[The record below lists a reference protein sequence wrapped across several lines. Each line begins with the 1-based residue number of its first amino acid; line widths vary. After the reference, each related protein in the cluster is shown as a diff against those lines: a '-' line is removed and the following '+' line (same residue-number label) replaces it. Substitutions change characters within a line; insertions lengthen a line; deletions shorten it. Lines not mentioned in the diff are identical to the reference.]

1 MKYDIVVKKREMVL
15 FTLEHNLRKIF
26 ILNRQHMINDE
37 RKKLLLRILS
47 SVNTQVTSDFDSD
60 LHLDIEDS
68 ENSSE
73 NVELTVQYLKNMYH
87 KIRTL
92 SYQYTKL
99 KMKQI
104 KLSAPIHLYEYSKK
118 GFWFKFRHFCFWIG
132 LFLIVF
138 GSALILH
145 LEISFSLREIFG
157 FDFFLLAENVVPPV
171 LIFLLKFISMGF
183 LILTVFYANLRF
195 EVKDWYL
202 LEKKMTPLSSLI
214 FYLL

>member
-15 FTLEHNLRKIF
+15 HTLEHNLRKIF
-26 ILNRQHMINDE
+26 ILNRHHMVQDE
-37 RKKLLLRILS
+37 CKTLLLRILG

-60 LHLDIEDS
+60 LHLDVEDS
-68 ENSSE
+68 DNTIDK
-73 NVELTVQYLKNMYH
+73 VELNIDYLKKMYH
-87 KIRTL
+87 KIRAL

-118 GFWFKFRHFCFWIG
+118 GFWFKFRHFCLWIG
-132 LFLIVF
+132 LFVIVF
-138 GSALILH
+138 SSALILH

-157 FDFFLLAENVVPPV
+157 FDFFTLAGSVVPTF
-171 LIFLLKFISMGF
+171 LLFLLKFISMAF
-183 LILTVFYANLRF
+183 LVLAVFYANLRF

-202 LEKKMTPLSSLI
+202 LERKMTPLASLL